1 MKIKDIIPWLVK
13 RRFLFLVLLMVISG
27 ASAWTY
33 VPLEEGFTTSLH
45 SLDIKSNGDVCF
57 LQNSTLGLIYECC
70 SATVTDCY
78 DFSVVEGPTAYKG
91 DTAVLDIDA
100 SGDPHVAYIDTSGLC
115 YWDGTTSE
123 LLDANVDRLGNIET
137 DGNNRPHIAY
147 KYGTFP
153 DQDAKELYYYSGAW
167 FTIDYGP
174 RTEETP
180 ILHTDQYGDIV
191 YFATI
196 IYDGG
201 DTFGSIRV
209 YNHSSDSSTY
219 STYYNFYTNSHAF
232 RGENITDFYYRED
245 SAEFYFGIYDD
256 EANLDGIFN
265 ATYGNESITR
275 SLTTDAWYSFPQRQ
289 TVPIYYGYE
298 EGAAYKIGDVGSY
311 VGISE
316 LSNIADDFAT
326 YRISPIEY
334 EYVLFTHTDG
344 TVYIAYDVPTVI
356 IEGDVL
362 DFEDSDPI
370 PATLCYNAYCDV
382 TNTTGGYSVTLPAGT
397 YDVTITGMF
406 GYDDYAD
413 DNLIFTETTSG
424 VDYYLPNED
433 YIDAEN
439 ISDVTLTFMDF
450 DTLLPHA
457 GQTFRFYYSCGC
469 PGLVGSTFYYTSNSL
484 GQIDRQF
491 VKGDYDISAV
501 NGDLF
506 WSAYD
511 SMFKDKVV
519 LTISGDDHAE
529 MFKLRE
535 IEGNYSY
542 AGYVL
547 DNDDPTNKPIANAT
561 IYLTGLHY
569 SFSTTSNE
577 TGYFIIEDLAASI
590 YNVVV
595 SADGYETKA
604 KADTLDVP
612 CPVECW
618 DYFLLVNSTP
628 TGYFVNGTV
637 ISIDDDTGIGGVV
650 LTFIPRG
657 ADFGG
662 TIRSTTTAAD
672 GSYLIGNLTAGNYGI
687 RAVLTGYSL
696 YCYTDP
702 MIGETCYTIS
712 GVTSLY
718 FEMRG
723 GTDYIDYDILMVNN
737 SAIIYYSIEG
747 NVTGEGTPLK
757 NAIVKITPGFSSE
770 EEGYFALKTAFTNAS
785 GYYYLDG
792 LREDKKFY
800 ISVIKDGYTSQNAIF
815 YATENLTQHYD
826 LNEADE
832 VTTLSFYF
840 KDCSQDIYNLPV
852 LLSFYNDSN
861 YSNLIYDFIVEGSL
875 TGKDILAGY
884 YYITVT
890 ALDSDAYET
899 RYITANLTGI
909 MEIRD
914 CLTARVNF
922 HSLKIFF
929 KDKDSTEV
937 YTGLDISLTKDGD
950 GFTARYNEVTDNEGK
965 IDVDLPP
972 GEYSVTPSG
981 LFNYFDPVFQKYK
994 SFPFIADI
1002 TLSNK
1007 EYIINLIPLN
1017 SSINPKTQAEFEIK
1031 DFLYTYTPSLLFL
1044 FVILFVFSAIG
1055 KLKSPAGDR
1064 Y

>member
-1 MKIKDIIPWLVK
+1 MKIKDVIPWLVK
-13 RRFLFLVLLMVISG
+13 RRFLFIVLLMVIPG

-33 VPLEEGFTTSLH
+33 VPLEVGFTTSLH
-45 SLDIKSNGDVCF
+45 SLDYKPNGDVCY

-70 SATVTDCY
+70 SDVITNCY
-78 DFSVVEGPTAYKG
+78 DFTVIEGPTAYKG

-100 SGDPHVAYIDTSGLC
+100 SGDPHVAYIDTSGLS
-115 YWDGTTSE
+115 YWDGSTSE
-123 LLDANVDRLGNIET
+123 LLDANIDRLGNIET

-147 KYGTFP
+147 KYGTSP
-153 DQDAKELYYYSGAW
+153 NNDAKELYYYAGAW

-174 RTEETP
+174 VNDKNP
-180 ILHTDQYGDIV
+180 LLHLDQYGEIV
-191 YFATI
+191 YFTRVSQE
-196 IYDGG
+196 GG
-201 DTFGSIRV
+201 DTFGSIQV
-209 YNHSSDSSTY
+209 FNHSSDSSTY
-219 STYYNFYTNSHAF
+219 STYGNFYTNSHAI
-232 RGENITDFYYRED
+232 RQESVSDFYYRED
-245 SAEFYFGIYDD
+245 SAEFYFGLNGTTGGIY
-256 EANLDGIFN
+256 N
-265 ATYGNESITR
+265 ATYGNESLTR
-275 SLTTDAWYSFPQRQ
+275 SVTTQAWYSFPQRQ
-289 TVPIYYGYE
+289 TVPIFYGYE
-298 EGAAYKIGDVGSY
+298 EGGVYKIGDVGSY
-311 VGISE
+311 IGLSE
-316 LSNIADDFAT
+316 LSNLANDYAT
-326 YRISPIEY
+326 YRISPIDY

-356 IEGDVL
+356 IEGDIL
-362 DFEDSDPI
+362 DLEDSDPI
-370 PATLCYNAYCDV
+370 PATLCYNGYCDV
-382 TNTTGGYSVTLPAGT
+382 TNTTGGYSVILPAGT
-397 YDVTITGMF
+397 YNVSITGMF

-413 DNLIFTETTSG
+413 TNILFTESTSG

-439 ISDVTLTFMDF
+439 ISDVTLTFIDF
-450 DTLLPHA
+450 DTLLPHT

-519 LTISGDDHAE
+519 LTISGDDHGE
-529 MFKLRE
+529 TFKLRE
-535 IEGNYSY
+535 LEGNYSY

-618 DYFLLVNSTP
+618 DYFLLVNSTT

-637 ISIDDDTGIGGVV
+637 ISIDDDTGIEDVV

-657 ADFGG
+657 EDFVG

-696 YCYTDP
+696 YCYWSVLLGDS
-702 MIGETCYTIS
+702 TCYTID

-737 SAIIYYSIEG
+737 SAINYYSISG
-747 NVTGEGTPLK
+747 NVTGEGTALK
-757 NAIVKITPGFSSE
+757 NAIVKITPGFTEE
-770 EEGYFALKTAFTNAS
+770 EEGYFAQKVDFTNAS

-840 KDCSQDIYNLPV
+840 KDCSQDNYNLAV

-861 YSNLIYDFIVEGSL
+861 YSNLITDFIVEGSL
-875 TGKDILAGY
+875 TGKEILAGY

-899 RYITANLTGI
+899 KHIIANLTGI
-909 MEIRD
+909 TEIRD
-914 CLTARVNF
+914 CLTSKINF

-929 KDKDSTEV
+929 KNKDSTEV
-937 YTGLDISLTKDGD
+937 YTGLDISIIKDGD
-950 GFTARYNEVTDNEGK
+950 GFTVPYNPVTDSEGK

-981 LFNYFDPVFQKYK
+981 SFEYYDPVFKKYK
-994 SFPFIADI
+994 TFPFTADI

-1017 SSINPKTQAEFEIK
+1017 MSIGQKEADAEVDIR
-1031 DFLYTYTPSLLFL
+1031 DFLATYIPSILILMVGLFL
-1044 FVILFVFSAIG
+1044 YSAYRSAINT
-1055 KLKSPAGDR
+1055 
-1064 Y
+1064 